1 MSHPEASTP
10 STTTSS
16 SDRSPRSD
24 RGGPQSD
31 RAKPRI
37 SLAIATAFGLGYL
50 PSAPGTFGSLAGMLL
65 AMSPLWFV
73 TLGTL
78 VLGFI
83 GIPNV
88 SFGSL
93 SLDGFIFRQ
102 CLLTIGVALIGVW
115 TADRAS
121 RYWGIKDP
129 QKVVID
135 EVSGQHLA
143 LLLGGFWPWN
153 APPPSV
159 LSGDHPIHWSSHP
172 LGLTMVMSPNWKYLL
187 LGFILFRVF
196 DIWKPFPARQAESL
210 PGGLGIM
217 ADDWIA
223 GIYAALGLWI
233 ARAVGV

>member
-1 MSHPEASTP
+1 MSHPAASTP

-16 SDRSPRSD
+16 ADRSPRSN
-24 RGGPQSD
+24 RG
-31 RAKPRI
+31 KPHV

-50 PSAPGTFGSLAGMLL
+50 PSAPGTFGSLAGMIL
-65 AMSPLWFV
+65 AMSPLWFM
-73 TLGTL
+73 TL
-78 VLGFI
+78 VPLVASAFGGI
-83 GIPNV
+83 GITNV
-88 SFGSL
+88 SLGSL
-93 SLDGFIFRQ
+93 TLDVFTFSQ
-102 CLLTIGVALIGVW
+102 CLLTVGVALIGVW

-121 RYWGIKDP
+121 KYWGAKDP

-153 APPPSV
+153 PPPASV
-159 LSGDHPIHWSSHP
+159 LSGDHPILWSSHP
-172 LGLTMVMSPNWKYLL
+172 LGLSMVMSPNWKYLL

-233 ARAVGV
+233 ARAAGL

>member
-16 SDRSPRSD
+16 AERS
-24 RGGPQSD
+24 PQSD
-31 RAKPRI
+31 RGKPHV

-50 PSAPGTFGSLAGMLL
+50 PSAPGTFGSLAGMIL
-65 AMSPLWFV
+65 AMSPLWFM
-73 TLGTL
+73 TL
-78 VLGFI
+78 VPFVASAFGGI
-83 GIPNV
+83 GITNV
-88 SFGSL
+88 SLGSL
-93 SLDGFIFRQ
+93 TLDVFTFSQ
-102 CLLTIGVALIGVW
+102 CLLTVGVALIGVW

-121 RYWGIKDP
+121 KFWGTKDP

-159 LSGDHPIHWSSHP
+159 LSGDHPILWSSHP
-172 LGLTMVMSPNWKYLL
+172 LGLSMVMAPNWKYLL

-233 ARAVGV
+233 ARAFGL